1 LRHNSDLVST
11 FYSTSV
17 DTRFPVEIH
26 IVVNGTIGGIELD
39 KDSIFVGVRV
49 ISNATQYS
57 NIARFVLS
65 FVQGDSFIAIP
76 SELPALGGV
85 ETHDRTVILAIG
97 IPHLQG
103 EKCIHEHW

>member
-1 LRHNSDLVST
+1 LVST
-11 FYSTSV
+11 FYCTRV

-26 IVVNGTIGGIELD
+26 IVVNGTRAGIELD
-39 KDSIFVGVRV
+39 KDSILVGVRV
-49 ISNATQYS
+49 ISNATQDS
-57 NIARFVLS
+57 NIAHDVLR

-85 ETHDRTVILAIG
+85 ETHDRAVILAIG

-103 EKCIHEHW
+103 GVYS